1 MPKCPYCKQELELKL
16 DIFPTPITDKF
27 KSDILETSENFIEIQ
42 SEVVPFGGKMMK
54 SMAKIGLKFVSRY
67 LDKVGALPLI
77 VHSCKN
83 CDSVISSES
92 MVNLMSSSK
101 SGSS

>member
-16 DIFPTPITDKF
+16 DIFPTPINDKF
-27 KSDILETSENFIEIQ
+27 KSDILETYENFIEIQ
-42 SEVVPFGGKMMK
+42 AEVVPFGGKMIK
-54 SMAKIGLKFVSRY
+54 RMAKISLKFVGRY

-77 VHSCKN
+77 LHSCTN

-92 MVNLMSSSK
+92 MVDLMSSPN

>member
-27 KSDILETSENFIEIQ
+27 KSDILETYENFIEIQ
-42 SEVVPFGGKMMK
+42 AEVMPFGGKMIK
-54 SMAKIGLKFVSRY
+54 SMAKITLKFVDKY
-67 LDKVGALPLI
+67 LDKVGALPVI
-77 VHSCKN
+77 IHSCSS

-92 MVNLMSSSK
+92 MVDLMSSGK
-101 SGSS
+101 SGS